1 MTASHGGTGI
11 RNAAAER
18 AGSLGA
24 SAAALLT
31 SAVVG
36 LVVGEPERGRIRTA
50 LMGRAE
56 ISFAAT
62 IAEGRTLVRETR
74 NLVAVLA
81 EPRDT
86 EGRLTAGWIRALVCR
101 YPKLAIIGYCRAGQH
116 SAQDILA
123 FANAGAHDLV
133 FHGVDDSG
141 AGLRRVLETAGHAS
155 TAADI
160 GLALAGLLPERAEAI
175 MNCCL
180 NYPQAVRTVQAV
192 ASALGCN
199 RKTLSKYCASQGVP
213 GPEALVSWSRLFLA
227 AAALER
233 TASSVESVALELD
246 FGSSTGLRNLL
257 RRHSGLRPPDL
268 RRGGV
273 AALRERFVV
282 AIEQARRL
290 HARPPRSS
298 T

>member
-1 MTASHGGTGI
+1 MTSSHGGTRI
-11 RNAAAER
+11 RNAAER
-18 AGSLGA
+18 AGSA
-24 SAAALLT
+24 DPDAAALL
-31 SAVVG
+31 SKAVVG

-56 ISFAAT
+56 IAFAAT
-62 IAEGRTLVRETR
+62 IADGRTLVRETR
-74 NLVAVLA
+74 NVIAVLA
-81 EPRDT
+81 EPRDV

-101 YPKLAIIGYCRAGQH
+101 YPNLAVIGYCRAGHQA
-116 SAQDILA
+116 SQDILA

-141 AGLRRVLETAGHAS
+141 AGLRRVLDAAAQAS
-155 TAADI
+155 AAAQIDS
-160 GLALAGLLPERAEAI
+160 ALAGLLPERAESI

-180 NYPQAVRTVQAV
+180 HYPQTVRTVHAV
-192 ASALGCN
+192 AHVLGCN
-199 RKTLSKYCASQGVP
+199 RKTLSKFCVSHGVP

-233 TASSVESVALELD
+233 GNATVESVALELD

-257 RRHSGLRPPDL
+257 RRHAGLRPPDL

-273 AALRERFVV
+273 AALRERFVL
-282 AIEQARRL
+282 AIEQARRE
-290 HARPPRSS
+290 RTERQR
-298 T
+298 

>member
-1 MTASHGGTGI
+1 MTASHGGI
-11 RNAAAER
+11 RVRNVAER
-18 AGSLGA
+18 AGSLGTGT
-24 SAAALLT
+24 AAQLAT
-31 SAVVG
+31 VVVG

-50 LMGRAE
+50 LMGRAG
-56 ISFAAT
+56 ILFAGT

-81 EPRDT
+81 EPRDI

-116 SAQDILA
+116 SSQDILA

-141 AGLRRVLETAGHAS
+141 AGLRRVLDAAGHAS
-155 TAADI
+155 AAAEI
-160 GLALAGLLPERAEAI
+160 GLALAGLLPDRAEAI
-175 MNCCL
+175 MTCCL
-180 NYPQAVRTVQAV
+180 NYPQTVRTVQAV

-199 RKTLSKYCASQGVP
+199 RKTLSKFCASHGVLS
-213 GPEALVSWSRLFLA
+213 PEALVSWSRLFLA

-233 TASSVESVALELD
+233 GTATVETVALELD

-273 AALRERFVV
+273 VTLRERFIV
-282 AIEQARRL
+282 AVEQAKRVR
-290 HARPPRSS
+290 ASRAQ
-298 T
+298 